1 METCRGFLI
10 CRVPPI
16 HHRCHLNRCGVSP
29 GNPNKP
35 RAIRGRRLSGL
46 IALVTPRKL
55 LRTSW
60 HTRERQH
67 PSHVGRPKGDAM
79 RLPTLKTSALPML
92 DSRRVTTL
100 EAKAGATERLS
111 GGAWETVRQRVKER
125 DRHVCAACG
134 RVRGDHEVDHRTP
147 VEQGGSNDMTNLQ
160 LLCSGVGNCHDVKTR
175 AEARQRAGGMLKV

>member
-1 METCRGFLI
+1 MPGAADPPPLSPKPLR
-10 CRVPPI
+10 RVTRQPKQTP
-16 HHRCHLNRCGVSP
+16 SQP
-29 GNPNKP
+29 GP
-35 RAIRGRRLSGL
+35 
-46 IALVTPRKL
+46 ALEWLDSAGHSPRKL

-60 HTRERQH
+60 HTRERQR

-111 GGAWETVRQRVKER
+111 GGAWETIRQRVKER